1 MFGVAEIFGIN
12 VVIGDDAGVSAD
24 NNTGDNSVGVSVSV
38 GVVGV
43 GAGGGVDVGVV
54 GFGGVGIGA
63 GVVACGGVGL
73 WWYFTYGP
81 GALLAGAAKGGDDK
95 ERKPEKENK
104 N

>member
-1 MFGVAEIFGIN
+1 LQL
-12 VVIGDDAGVSAD
+12 
-24 NNTGDNSVGVSVSV
+24 
-38 GVVGV
+38 
-43 GAGGGVDVGVV
+43 
-54 GFGGVGIGA
+54 
-63 GVVACGGVGL
+63 ACGGVGL